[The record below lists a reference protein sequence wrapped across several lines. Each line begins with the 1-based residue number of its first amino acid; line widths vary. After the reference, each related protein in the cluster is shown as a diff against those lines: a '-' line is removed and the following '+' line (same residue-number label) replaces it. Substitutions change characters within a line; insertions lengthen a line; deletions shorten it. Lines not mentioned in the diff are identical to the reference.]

1 MAGVLPSLK
10 EACVP
15 RAEVLSGE
23 IRDELFVAS
32 LSDVMRGRAHPIYQ
46 DPALFFA
53 NTYPTG
59 RAISFLGEVMGRL
72 AGADNTASALFRL
85 DTPFGGGKTHTL
97 IALYHLAT
105 WRPVP
110 PDVLD
115 RLQLDPA
122 LVRSGPWRAVGVTCD
137 QDLDPANGVE
147 KGGVRVRHLWGE
159 IAFQLGGPEGYR
171 LVEESDRQG
180 LAPGPQFLDRLIGDQ
195 PVLLLIDEP
204 AAYMRAMGPA
214 RDQLPL
220 FLKTLADWVSSSPR
234 AVAVLTLAWDP
245 QRQAAPGDAFAAE
258 NQQLERTFQEMQ
270 SVISRPARVVTPAQ
284 AADIAPILRR
294 RLFQEVNAAAAAAVA
309 EAYFAALRQ
318 AHDKGCP
325 LPAAAVQA
333 SYRERLRDSYP
344 FHPALIEVLDGKL
357 ATIPNFQ
364 RTRGALRLL
373 TKVIRRLWAT
383 TAAQELL
390 IHPFSVDL
398 ADPDIVDELTGRLD
412 RAPFRPVVAYDIAQ
426 PSGEGHAQAIDREH
440 FVGHPAYA
448 TRVATTIF
456 LHSLPEPPARGIG
469 LDELLA
475 ATITPG
481 GDPAHLQKALDCL
494 LGKAWHLDD
503 AGGRYAFRTE
513 PSLNKII
520 HDETEAVLLHDARSE
535 VERRIKQLWR
545 DAGLKVVIF
554 PSEPVDLEDET
565 RGRLVVLHWD
575 TAAFREED
583 GAVPDKVRELWEYA
597 GTQRG
602 YRRFRNTLF
611 FLVADAGRCER
622 MVDQA
627 RRYLALERLAA
638 DSRRLEEYRLSPE
651 NRRRLEEW
659 RREANLN
666 VRVAITSAYRY
677 LFYPVGDADSPYK
690 PFAHERLDIEDQGD
704 TKANHTETVLR
715 RLREL
720 GKVKGADDGPMA
732 PALVRRDAFGKDEGM
747 VTLQSLFERFA
758 ERVRLPLLLEPTYL
772 KEVVRLGIRQKVWFY
787 YDLDEKLAYDDD
799 QNLPDIAMDHQHALV
814 LPQEVQ
820 ARGIRIYR
828 RAKPPGESPEA
839 GEGRPLPPEFPPPP
853 PRELEKVE
861 AAGDPGRALAD
872 LQAAAGDARWPVL
885 GRLRLFWQGEG
896 VDTQARLAALR
907 TILGHLAHASATVDV
922 ELSVKFPDGD
932 EWEAMFRGS
941 AQRYHSL
948 APTLEAQAGQAQEA
962 HVNVALGIEF
972 PGGLAV
978 DGPDYRDLRDV
989 LNLASLGYVRITAL
1003 PPEGGKP

>member
-72 AGADNTASALFRL
+72 AGADTTASSLFRL

-105 WRPVP
+105 WRPVA

-122 LVRSGPWRAVGVTCD
+122 LVPPEPLRVVGVTCD

-147 KGGVRVRHLWGE
+147 KSGVRVRHLWGE

-180 LAPGPQFLDRLIGDQ
+180 LAPGPQFLGRLIGDQ

-214 RDQLPL
+214 GRQLPV
-220 FLKTLADWVSSSPR
+220 FLKTLADWVSSSSR
-234 AVAVLTLAWDP
+234 AVVVLTLAWDP
-245 QRQAAPGDAFAAE
+245 QRQAASGDAFAAE
-258 NQQLERTFQEMQ
+258 NQELVEALERTFREMQ

-284 AADIAPILRR
+284 AADIAPILRQ
-294 RLFQEVNAAAAAAVA
+294 RLFQQVDEPAAAAVA

-325 LPAAAVQA
+325 LQAAAVQA
-333 SYRERLRDSYP
+333 SYRERLRNSYP
-344 FHPALIEVLDGKL
+344 FHPSLIEVLDGKL
-357 ATIPNFQ
+357 ATIPNFH

-412 RAPFRPVVAYDIAQ
+412 RAAFRSVVAYDIAL
-426 PSGEGHAQAIDREH
+426 PDGEGHAQAIDRER
-440 FVGHPAYA
+440 FPGHPAYA
-448 TRVATTIF
+448 TRMATTVL
-456 LHSLPEPPARGIG
+456 LHSLTEPPARGID

-475 ATITPG
+475 ATITPDD
-481 GDPAHLQKALDCL
+481 DPAHLQKALDYL
-494 LGKAWHLDD
+494 LDEAWHLDRE
-503 AGGRYAFRTE
+503 GGRYAFRTE
-513 PSLNKII
+513 PSLNKIVQ
-520 HDETEAVLLHDARSE
+520 DETEAILLHDARSE

-545 DAGLKVVIF
+545 DAGLRVVTF
-554 PSEPVDLEDET
+554 PSEPADLEDNT

-575 TAAFREED
+575 TAAFREGN
-583 GAVPDKVRELWEYA
+583 GAAPDKVRELWEYA
-597 GTQRG
+597 GVQRG

-611 FLVADAGRCER
+611 FLVADADRRQR
-622 MVDQA
+622 MVSQA
-627 RRYLALERLAA
+627 RRYLALERLLR

-651 NRRRLEEW
+651 HRQRLEEW

-666 VRVAITSAYRY
+666 VRVAITSAYCH
-677 LFYPVGDADSPYK
+677 LFYPVGDADSPYT
-690 PFAHERLDIEDQGD
+690 PFAHERLHIEDQGD
-704 TKANHTETVLR
+704 TKTNHTETVLR

-720 GKVKGADDGPMA
+720 DKVKSADDAPMA
-732 PALVRRDAFGKDEGM
+732 PALVRRHAFGRDEGM
-747 VTLQSLFERFA
+747 VTLQALFERFA

-772 KEVVRLGIRQKVWFY
+772 KDVVRLGIRQKEWLY
-787 YDLDEKLAYDDD
+787 CELDRNLAYDDD
-799 QNLPDIAMDHQHALV
+799 RELPDIVMDHQHALI
-814 LPQEVQ
+814 LTAEEAK
-820 ARGIRIYR
+820 ARGIRIDR
-828 RAKPPGESPEA
+828 PEKSSEKPPPEK
-839 GEGRPLPPEFPPPP
+839 PPEEEPPPP
-853 PRELEKVE
+853 PRQLE

-907 TILGHLAHASATVDV
+907 AILGHLAHASATVDV
-922 ELSVKFPDGD
+922 ALSVKFPDGD
-932 EWEAMFRGS
+932 EWEASFRGS
-941 AQRYHSL
+941 AQRYRSL

-962 HVNVALGIEF
+962 YVNVALGIEF

-978 DGPDYRDLRDV
+978 DGPDYRDLREV
-989 LNLASLGYVRITAL
+989 LNLVSLGHIRITAL
-1003 PPEGGKP
+1003 PP